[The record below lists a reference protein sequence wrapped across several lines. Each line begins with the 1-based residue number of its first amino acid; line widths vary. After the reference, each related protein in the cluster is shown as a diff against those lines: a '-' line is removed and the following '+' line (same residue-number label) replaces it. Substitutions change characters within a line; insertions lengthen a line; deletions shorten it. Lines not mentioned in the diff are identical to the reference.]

1 MDDVLIIGGGVIGL
15 SLAWDL
21 ATHGCSVRVIDQGE
35 VGREASWAGAGVLP
49 PGVMHADQH
58 PHEQLRGL
66 SYQLHS
72 EWAERLRGL
81 TGIDTGY
88 RRCGGIYLARAP
100 GEAAALAAWAAA
112 LREEGI
118 EAIRLSVEELHDIE
132 PGIAMVEARKSAPSA
147 ALSTQYS
154 VLSTTTSGAP
164 RRSTSPQVALFLPDE
179 AQLRNPRHLKALVAA
194 CEQAGVKIIPHVAPS
209 EFRIRDDELTEVCT
223 SAGSMRARQY
233 CFTAG
238 AWTGQLLARL
248 GINTG
253 ILPIRGQIVLF
264 RCKSASGGPIT
275 RIINEGS
282 RYLVPRDDGRVLSG
296 STEEEVGFDKRT
308 TDEAISELTEFARGL
323 VPALR
328 EADVELTWAGLRPG
342 SYDGLPYLGRLPGL
356 KNAYVAAGHFRT
368 GLFLSPATAVVMSQ
382 LLRGEKPGIDLAPFR
397 VGR

>member
-49 PGVMHADQH
+49 PGVMRADQH

-66 SYQLHS
+66 SYQLHA
-72 EWAERLRGL
+72 EWAERLKRV

-100 GEAAALAAWAAA
+100 GEAAALAGWAAA

-118 EAIRLSVEELHDIE
+118 EAVRLSARSLAEVE
-132 PGIAMVEARKSAPSA
+132 PGIQVPGERIGITPSV
-147 ALSTQYS
+147 LSTQYS
-154 VLSTTTSGAP
+154 VLSTGAEG
-164 RRSTSPQVALFLPDE
+164 RSHPLISQAYLVPGE

-194 CEQAGVKIIPHVAPS
+194 CEQTGVKIIPHVAPS
-209 EFRIRDDELTEVCT
+209 EFRIRENELTEVCT
-223 SAGSMRARQY
+223 STGSMRARQY

-275 RIINEGS
+275 HIINEGS
-282 RYLVPRDDGRVLSG
+282 RYLVPRDDGRTLAG

-328 EADVELTWAGLRPG
+328 EADVERTWAGLRPG